1 MEPALSRQARPAA
14 GCRNTGIDLLRLIAA
29 VYVLILHILLR
40 GGILG
45 ACAPGS
51 YQQQISKALFL
62 WCCCAVNL
70 FGIISGFVG
79 YTDEE
84 HPFRLSGYAR
94 LWLEVVFYNLLF
106 TLLALW
112 RTPDAAGA
120 SDLLRAFFPVM
131 SDAHWYFTG
140 YTYLFFL
147 IPVLNAGIRHCD
159 DRLLRRLF
167 CLIVLVLVPVE
178 SMSGTMAS
186 FGGFTAVWLIFL
198 YVIGAILKKTQV
210 LSGLPTAALLA
221 AIPVLALVS
230 YGLNTHYFCLE
241 LPGFSFDSTVTE
253 KYVFPCHVLSA
264 ITYVLLFARFRF
276 GGQLRTLLAWAAPG
290 AFAVYLINTQQFVWD
305 GYMFNHFAAWAGN
318 SPLGIVVRVV
328 LTALGFTLASLVI
341 DWLRRQLF
349 RLFGRHRYPA
359 QGREHK

>member
-1 MEPALSRQARPAA
+1 MEPALSRQTRPAA
-14 GCRNTGIDLLRLIAA
+14 GRRNTGIDLLRLIAA

-45 ACAPGS
+45 ACATGS

-79 YTDEE
+79 YTDDER
-84 HPFRLSGYAR
+84 PFRLSGYAR
-94 LWLEVVFYNLLF
+94 LWLEVVFYNVLF

-131 SDAHWYFTG
+131 SNAHWYFTG

-159 DRLLRRLF
+159 NRLLCRLF
-167 CLIVLVLVPVE
+167 YLIVLVLVPME
-178 SMSGTMAS
+178 AMSGTMATLD
-186 FGGFTAVWLIFL
+186 GFTTIWLIFL

-210 LSGLPTAALLA
+210 LSGLPSAALLA
-221 AIPVLALVS
+221 AIPIFSLVS
-230 YGLNTHYFCLE
+230 YWLNTHYFCLE

-253 KYVFPCHVLSA
+253 KYIFPGHVLSA
-264 ITYVLLFARFRF
+264 VAYVLLFSRLRF
-276 GGQLRTLLAWAAPG
+276 GSLFGKLITLAAPG
-290 AFAVYLINTQQFVWD
+290 AFAVYLINTQQFVWN

-318 SPLGIVVRVV
+318 SPLGIVVRVA

>member
-1 MEPALSRQARPAA
+1 MEPALSRQAA
-14 GCRNTGIDLLRLIAA
+14 GCRNTGIDLLRLTAA
-29 VYVLILHILLR
+29 CYVLVLHILLR
-40 GGILG
+40 GGILT
-45 ACAPGS
+45 ACQPGS

-70 FGIISGFVG
+70 FGIISGYVG

-84 HPFRLSGYAR
+84 RPFRLAGYAR
-94 LWLEVVFYNLLF
+94 LWLEVVFYNVVL

-112 RTPDAAGA
+112 LAPGSAGPI
-120 SDLLRAFFPVM
+120 DLIRAFFPVM

-167 CLIVLVLVPVE
+167 YLIVLVLVPME
-178 SMSGTMAS
+178 SMSGTMGS

-198 YVIGAILKKTQV
+198 YVIGAILRKTRV

-221 AIPVLALVS
+221 AIPVLAVVS

-264 ITYVLLFARFRF
+264 VAYVLLFSRFRF
-276 GGQLRTLLAWAAPG
+276 GGGLAKCIAAAAPG
-290 AFAVYLINTQQFVWD
+290 AFAVYLLNTQRFVWD
-305 GYMFNHFAAWAGN
+305 GYMDNHFAAWAGN
-318 SPLGIVVRVV
+318 SPLGIVLRVV
-328 LTALGFTLASLVI
+328 LTALGLTLASLVI
-341 DWLRRQLF
+341 DWLRRQFF
-349 RLFGRHRYPA
+349 RLLGRHRYPA

>member
-1 MEPALSRQARPAA
+1 MEPALSRETCPSA
-14 GCRNTGIDLLRLIAA
+14 GRRNAGIDLLRLTAA

-51 YQQQISKALFL
+51 YQKQISQALFL

-84 HPFRLSGYAR
+84 HPFRLAGYAR
-94 LWLEVVFYNLLF
+94 LWLEVVFYNVLF

-112 RTPDAAGA
+112 LTPGTARA

-167 CLIVLVLVPVE
+167 YLIVLVLVPME
-178 SMSGTMAS
+178 SMSGAMSS

-198 YVIGAILKKTQV
+198 YVIGAVLKKTQV

-221 AIPVLALVS
+221 AIAVFALVS

-253 KYVFPCHVLSA
+253 KYVFPGHVLSA
-264 ITYVLLFARFRF
+264 IAYVLLFSRLRF
-276 GGQLRTLLAWAAPG
+276 GSLSGKLIALAAPG
-290 AFAVYLINTQQFVWD
+290 AFAVYLINTQRFVWD
-305 GYMFNHFAAWAGN
+305 GYMYDRFAPWAGA
-318 SPLGIVVRVV
+318 SPLGLILRVV
-328 LTALGFTLASLVI
+328 LSAVVFTLVSLVI

-349 RLFGRHRYPA
+349 RCLEEAGKRSCNPA
-359 QGREHK
+359 QG